1 MDPTAIAALFSA
13 GPYGVAALAV
23 WWALSKDKR
32 IDEIRQEQIRDTKV
46 ALEAVSKSAQAISEA
61 DDRQTAQIEAS
72 KELVAMI
79 KVLINKGQL

>member
-1 MDPTAIAALFSA
+1 MDPSAIAAVLNA
-13 GPYGVAALAV
+13 GPYGVTALAI
-23 WWALSKDKR
+23 WWALSKDKK

-46 ALEAVSKSAQAISEA
+46 SLETVSKSLQAISEA
-61 DDRQTAQIEAS
+61 DDRQLAQIEAS